1 MDSAKALRVCMVL
14 GLCLWAAG
22 AFAQDAA
29 EGSDSPSAADAKPA
43 LPEPPTD
50 ALDKDQLEFYLRHL
64 YIWSPEFKV
73 EVVDFKPSSI
83 SGLLETEVKVS
94 FRLASQVKVFLISE
108 DGKHILD
115 GARYQIADNPFR
127 VNLDKIDML
136 DLPGFG
142 TEGAPVAII
151 VYSDFQ
157 CPHCAREARMLRT
170 QLLEEYPHDVRVYY
184 RDFPLPK
191 HKWAG
196 PAAIAGQCLRD
207 EDDPEIYWEYF
218 DWVFAG
224 RKEINTQNFNEKLN
238 GFLAEHNIDTLQLS
252 QCLESEQS
260 AAKLKESIQEGTRV
274 GVRSTPTMFV
284 NGRKVGSVKWPRL
297 KQIIDSELAYQEVV
311 HNAGDDCDCS
321 ITPQIP
327 GFE

>member
-1 MDSAKALRVCMVL
+1 MDSVKAIGVSAVL
-14 GLCLWAAG
+14 SLCLWAFS
-22 AFAQDAA
+22 AFAQDAPEDFGTPPA
-29 EGSDSPSAADAKPA
+29 GEAKQTQ
-43 LPEPPTD
+43 LEPPTN

-73 EVVDFKPSSI
+73 EVGDFKPSSI

-94 FRLASQVKVFLISE
+94 FRLTSQVKVFLISE

-207 EDDPEIYWEYF
+207 HDPEIYWEYF
-218 DWVFAG
+218 DWGVC
-224 RKEINTQNFNEKLN
+224 RPERNQY
-238 GFLAEHNIDTLQLS
+238 
-252 QCLESEQS
+252 
-260 AAKLKESIQEGTRV
+260 AKLQ
-274 GVRSTPTMFV
+274 
-284 NGRKVGSVKWPRL
+284 RKAERL
-297 KQIIDSELAYQEVV
+297 SR
-311 HNAGDDCDCS
+311 
-321 ITPQIP
+321 
-327 GFE
+327 